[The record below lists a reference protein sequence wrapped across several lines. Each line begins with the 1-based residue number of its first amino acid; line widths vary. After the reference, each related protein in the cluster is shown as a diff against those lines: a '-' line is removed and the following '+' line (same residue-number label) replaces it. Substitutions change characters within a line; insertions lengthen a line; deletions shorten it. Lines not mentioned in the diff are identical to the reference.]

1 VPTIP
6 GSPGL
11 LRAAAH
17 EVLRRPEVLAVALV
31 DVASGLTLDAV
42 TADRARLD
50 VEAVAAT
57 QVEALRGCVELGR
70 VLRGTPTEVVVRQG
84 TAVLHVLRPVPDPG
98 SAAGLLLSVLVAAP
112 ERNLRRVRK
121 ALDRLDPRSLVPP
134 APPVVARPREVR
146 SDPASDARLAELPR
160 FQPGPSHPTPS
171 GIPAARS
178 EGRSAVPAALAAPT
192 APTPAPAPPAP
203 PAPST
208 SPTAPSASSREAT
221 QPLPVLLSVGPA
233 ASEVKWFEPVVP
245 GSPPPP
251 RRVVETPAEPPPLV
265 VRRRP

>member
-146 SDPASDARLAELPR
+146 SAPAADARLAELPR
-160 FQPGPSHPTPS
+160 FQPGPSQPAPS

-178 EGRSAVPAALAAPT
+178 EGRSAVPAP
-192 APTPAPAPPAP
+192 PPVPPAP
-203 PAPST
+203 RT
-208 SPTAPSASSREAT
+208 GPSASSREAT

-251 RRVVETPAEPPPLV
+251 RRVVEAPAEPPPLV